1 MQAIKPRSPG
11 KTYPYRSEGKK
22 GHSGSIINQKI
33 MKLVSWH
40 CRELGGQQ
48 KVEAIKR
55 FKFIEKITI
64 LTIQDTKMQEAESLA
79 IIKKNW
85 KNGY

>member
-1 MQAIKPRSPG
+1 
-11 KTYPYRSEGKK
+11 
-22 GHSGSIINQKI
+22 
-33 MKLVSWH
+33 MKLVSWNLQ
-40 CRELGGQQ
+40 ELGGQQ

-79 IIKKNW
+79 IIKKKW